1 MSNKDKINK
10 EMETQRKYKSQFDNV
25 VNKVPYLKKI
35 KDNAEGL
42 THRGDII
49 SGDNSQEYK
58 NNYDKIVWT
67 KREEAEKPKFRTKVN
82 GRYVDEDNTD
92 D

>member
-10 EMETQRKYKSQFDNV
+10 QIEVQRKYKSQLDNV

-58 NNYDKIVWT
+58 DNYDKIVWT

-82 GRYVDEDNTD
+82 GRYVDEDLTD

>member
-49 SGDNSQEYK
+49 SGDNTQEYK
-58 NNYDKIVWT
+58 DNYDKIVWT
-67 KREEAEKPKFRTKVN
+67 KRVEEEKPKFRTKVN
-82 GRYVDEDNTD
+82 GRYVDEDQSD

>member
-58 NNYDKIVWT
+58 DNYDKIVWT

-82 GRYVDEDNTD
+82 GRYVDEDHTD

>member
-10 EMETQRKYKSQFDNV
+10 QIEVQRKYKSQFDNV

-58 NNYDKIVWT
+58 DNYDKIVWT

-82 GRYVDEDNTD
+82 GKYTDED
-92 D
+92 

>member
-82 GRYVDEDNTD
+82 GRYVDEDNAD

>member
-10 EMETQRKYKSQFDNV
+10 QIEVQRKYKSQLDNV

-49 SGDNSQEYK
+49 SDSV
-58 NNYDKIVWT
+58 DK
-67 KREEAEKPKFRTKVN
+67 KSRRREAKVPH
-82 GRYVDEDNTD
+82 
-92 D
+92 

>member
-10 EMETQRKYKSQFDNV
+10 QIEVQRKYKSQLDNV

-82 GRYVDEDNTD
+82 GRYVDEDQTD

>member
-10 EMETQRKYKSQFDNV
+10 QIEVQRKYKSQLDNV

-58 NNYDKIVWT
+58 DNYDKIKWT
-67 KREEAEKPKFRTKVN
+67 KAEDKEKPKFRTKIN
-82 GRYVDEDNTD
+82 GRYVDEDKE
-92 D
+92 

>member
-10 EMETQRKYKSQFDNV
+10 QIEAQRKYKSQFDNV

-82 GRYVDEDNTD
+82 GRYVDEDQTD

>member
-1 MSNKDKINK
+1 MSNKDRINK

-58 NNYDKIVWT
+58 DNYDKIVWT
-67 KREEAEKPKFRTKVN
+67 KREEAEKPLFRTKVN

>member
-10 EMETQRKYKSQFDNV
+10 QIEVQRKYKSQLDNV

-82 GRYVDEDNTD
+82 GRYVDEDQSD

>member
-10 EMETQRKYKSQFDNV
+10 QIEVQRKYKSQLDNV

>member
-58 NNYDKIVWT
+58 DNYDKIVWT

-82 GRYVDEDNTD
+82 GRYVDEDLTD

>member
-1 MSNKDKINK
+1 MSNKDRINK

-82 GRYVDEDNTD
+82 GRYVDEDQSD

>member
-10 EMETQRKYKSQFDNV
+10 QIEVQRKYKSQLDNV

-49 SGDNSQEYK
+49 S
-58 NNYDKIVWT
+58 
-67 KREEAEKPKFRTKVN
+67 EKPKFRTKVN

>member
-10 EMETQRKYKSQFDNV
+10 QIEVQRKYKSQLDNV

-58 NNYDKIVWT
+58 DNYDKIVWT

-82 GRYVDEDNTD
+82 GRYVDEDQSD

>member
-82 GRYVDEDNTD
+82 GRYVDEDQSD

>member
-1 MSNKDKINK
+1 MSNKDRINK

-58 NNYDKIVWT
+58 DNYDKIVWT

-82 GRYVDEDNTD
+82 GRYVDEDQSD

>member
-10 EMETQRKYKSQFDNV
+10 QIEVQRKYKSQFDNV

-82 GRYVDEDNTD
+82 GRYVDEDQSD

>member
-10 EMETQRKYKSQFDNV
+10 QIEVQRKYKSQLDNV

-42 THRGDII
+42 THRADII
-49 SGDNSQEYK
+49 SGDNTQEYK
-58 NNYDKIVWT
+58 DNYDKIVWT
-67 KREEAEKPKFRTKVN
+67 KRVEEEKPKFRTKVN

>member
-58 NNYDKIVWT
+58 DNYDKIVWT

-82 GRYVDEDNTD
+82 GRYVDEDQTD

>member
-10 EMETQRKYKSQFDNV
+10 QIEVQRKYKSQLDNV

-58 NNYDKIVWT
+58 DNYDKIVWT

-82 GRYVDEDNTD
+82 GRYVDEDQTD

>member
-58 NNYDKIVWT
+58 DNYDKIVWT

-82 GRYVDEDNTD
+82 GRYVDEDQSD

>member
-58 NNYDKIVWT
+58 DNYDKIVWT